1 MANPNLFNSI
11 RVKRPKKSK
20 FDLSHDVKLSLNM
33 GDLVPIMVQECVP
46 GDHFTIGCESLLR
59 FQPLLAPVM
68 HRFDVTMHYFFVPN
82 RLTDKEF
89 PDWISGNVETAPPT
103 VAYTS
108 VGYGNNP
115 LIDYMG
121 LPSPQVGAPQVTISA
136 RPFAAY
142 QLIYDQ
148 YYRDEN
154 LVPEESASFTLVPGY
169 NGGNDWAGFKMRKRA
184 WEKDYFTA
192 ALPWAQKGSSVDIPL
207 GDIEY
212 VPAANTL
219 IRYSGSGGL
228 VNNAANFNSTTM
240 GVLDSDKGAISI
252 DNTANLAVNST
263 TINDLRTAYRVQE
276 WLEKNARGGTRYNE
290 SIYAHFGVKSSDA
303 RLNRPEYITGI
314 KSPVIISEVLNTTGE
329 DGGLPQGNMAGH
341 GVGVSSG
348 KYGKYFCEEHG
359 FIIGIMSVLP
369 LPAYQ
374 QGVPRHFGQR
384 DDRFDYY
391 WPEFAHLGEQ
401 PIANKEIYVDSA
413 NREGIFGYT
422 PRYAEY
428 KYQPSRIAGD
438 LRTSL
443 DFWHA
448 GRIFDTE
455 PALNQQFIE
464 MVDDKRIFSVVDPN
478 EDSLIAHVL
487 NKVSAIRPMPF
498 FGTPMT

>member
-1 MANPNLFNSI
+1 
-11 RVKRPKKSK
+11 
-20 FDLSHDVKLSLNM
+20 M

-59 FQPLLAPVM
+59 FQPLIAPVM

-82 RLTDKEF
+82 RLVWENFGKWLTGDIE
-89 PDWISGNVETAPPT
+89 VVPPT
-103 VAYTS
+103 MVLNSTS
-108 VGYGNNP
+108 TAAGT
-115 LIDYMG
+115 LADYMG
-121 LPSPQVGAPQVTISA
+121 VPIIPSPDQHVVNAI
-136 RPFAAY
+136 PFAAY
-142 QLIYDQ
+142 QMIYNE

-154 LVPEESASFTLVPGY
+154 LIPEVSFKLTEGDNP
-169 NGGNDWAGFKMRKRA
+169 DQEFTPIRKRA
-184 WEKDYFTA
+184 WEKDYFTS
-192 ALPWAQKGSSVDIPL
+192 ALPWAQKGAAVDIPIGTL
-207 GDIEY
+207 GD
-212 VPAANTL
+212 VPVAANTDPGVH
-219 IRYSGSGGL
+219 SWTTDQVPAGSLNVNGATPQDPTDPITGGEL
-228 VNNAANFNSTTM
+228 FAQTSQ
-240 GVLDSDKGAISI
+240 LAIG
-252 DNTANLAVNST
+252 ST

-276 WLEKNARGGTRYNE
+276 WLEKNARGGTRYTE

-341 GVGVSSG
+341 GIGVTSG

-359 FIIGIMSVLP
+359 YIIGIMSVLP

-374 QGVPRHFGQR
+374 QGLPRHYGQR
-384 DDRFDYY
+384 SSRYDYF

-401 PIANKEIYVDSA
+401 EIKMKELYIAAA
-413 NREGIFGYT
+413 NPETTLGYS
-422 PRYAEY
+422 PKYAEY
-428 KYQPSRIAGD
+428 KFQPSTVHGD
-438 LRTSL
+438 LKTSL

-464 MVDDKRIFSVVDPN
+464 MVDDKRIFAVTDPN

>member
-1 MANPNLFNSI
+1 MSNNPNQFNSI
-11 RVKRPKKSK
+11 RVKRPKMSS
-20 FDLSHDVKLSLNM
+20 FDLSHDKKLSLNM
-33 GDLVPIMVQECVP
+33 GDLVPIMVQECIP
-46 GDHFTIGCESLLR
+46 GDRFTIGCESLLR
-59 FQPLLAPVM
+59 FQPLIAPVM
-68 HRFDVTMHYFFVPN
+68 HRFDVTMHYFFVPD
-82 RLTDKEF
+82 RLVWPQF
-89 PDWISGNVETAPPT
+89 PDWIAGNVEVVPPYFL
-103 VAYTS
+103 V
-108 VGYGNNP
+108 NNNDAVNFP
-115 LIDYMG
+115 ILDYMG
-121 LPSPQVGAPQVTISA
+121 IPNATAANTQINAM
-136 RPFAAY
+136 PFAAY
-142 QLIYDQ
+142 QLIYNE

-154 LVPEESASFTLVPGY
+154 LVPPVDYELQA
-169 NGGNDWAGFKMRKRA
+169 GNQTVGVVGSLSTMRRRA
-184 WEKDYFTA
+184 WEKDYFTS
-192 ALPWAQKGSSVDIPL
+192 ALPWAQKGSAVDIPL
-207 GDIEY
+207 LGDAP
-212 VPAANTL
+212 VFRNL
-219 IRYSGSGGL
+219 SSGSGAAAGWENL
-228 VNNAANFNSTTM
+228 TPNATDTYVQGRINPN
-240 GVLDSDKGAISI
+240 LDSEYLYADLTQASS
-252 DNTANLAVNST
+252 A

-329 DGGLPQGNMAGH
+329 NGGLPQGNMAGH

-374 QGVPRHFGQR
+374 QGIPRHFGER
-384 DDRFDYY
+384 NDRFDYF

-401 PIANKEIYVDSA
+401 AIKAKEIYAAAA
-413 NREGIFGYT
+413 NPETTFGYT

-428 KYQPSRIAGD
+428 KYQPSTVHGD

-464 MVDDKRIFSVVDPN
+464 MVDDKRIFAVTDPN

-487 NKVSAIRPMPF
+487 NKVRAIRPMPF
-498 FGTPMT
+498 YGTPMT

>member
-1 MANPNLFNSI
+1 MSNNPNQFNSI
-11 RVKRPKKSK
+11 RVKRPKKSS
-20 FDLSHDVKLSLNM
+20 FDLSHDKKLSLSM
-33 GDLVPIMVQECVP
+33 GDLVPIMVQECIP

-59 FQPLLAPVM
+59 FQPLIAPVM

-82 RLTDKEF
+82 RLTWEQF
-89 PDWISGNVETAPPT
+89 PDWISGNVDVVPPYI
-103 VAYTS
+103 VVNSGDAVS
-108 VGYGNNP
+108 FPV
-115 LIDYMG
+115 LDYMG
-121 LPSPQVGAPQVTISA
+121 IPNAVAAQTQINALPL
-136 RPFAAY
+136 AAY
-142 QLIYDQ
+142 QMIYND

-154 LVPEESASFTLVPGY
+154 LIPAVPYELQPGNQSVGTTGSLAS
-169 NGGNDWAGFKMRKRA
+169 MRKRA
-184 WEKDYFTA
+184 WEKDYFTS
-192 ALPWAQKGSSVDIPL
+192 ALPWAQKGSPVDIPIAGVAPVNL
-207 GDIEY
+207 
-212 VPAANTL
+212 NTN
-219 IRYSGSGGL
+219 SGGTL
-228 VNNAANFNSTTM
+228 ANWNATKFPSGTTTV
-240 GVLDSDKGAISI
+240 GVDIDYDPSIGEGALYADLGSSSV
-252 DNTANLAVNST
+252 A

-348 KYGKYFCEEHG
+348 KYGKYYCEEHG

-374 QGVPRHFGQR
+374 QGLPRHFGDRQ
-384 DDRFDYY
+384 DRFDYY

-401 PIANKEIYVDSA
+401 PIKQKEIYAASSTPEAV
-413 NREGIFGYT
+413 FGYT

-428 KYQPSRIAGD
+428 KYQPSTVHGD

-443 DFWHA
+443 DYWHD
-448 GRIFDTE
+448 GRIFDTD

-464 MVDDKRIFSVVDPN
+464 MRHDKRIFAVTDPN

-487 NKVSAIRPMPF
+487 NKVRAVRPMPF
-498 FGTPMT
+498 YGTPMT

>member
-20 FDLSHDVKLSLNM
+20 FDLSHDKKLSLNM
-33 GDLVPIMVQECVP
+33 GDLVPIMVQECIP
-46 GDHFTIGCESLLR
+46 GDHYTIGCESLLR
-59 FQPLLAPVM
+59 FQPLIAPVM

-82 RLTDKEF
+82 RLVFEQF
-89 PDWISGNVETAPPT
+89 PQWISGNVDVVPPYFQYDSSSYNT
-103 VAYTS
+103 Y
-108 VGYGNNP
+108 P
-115 LIDYMG
+115 LLDYMG
-121 LPSPQVGAPQVTISA
+121 LPLPGSVLPTINA
-136 RPFAAY
+136 IPFAAY
-142 QLIYDQ
+142 QMIYNE

-154 LVPEESASFTLVPGY
+154 LVPEVDYNLAPGLVGA
-169 NGGNDWAGFKMRKRA
+169 NIVDIITMRKRA
-184 WEKDYFTA
+184 WEKDYFTS
-192 ALPWAQKGSSVDIPL
+192 ALPWAQKGSPVDIPL
-207 GDIEY
+207 LGDAE
-212 VPAANTL
+212 VKRNSSDVGQVGWANDAAGFGDTFAKNETSSSVDADL
-219 IRYSGSGGL
+219 LYADLS
-228 VNNAANFNSTTM
+228 
-240 GVLDSDKGAISI
+240 AISG
-252 DNTANLAVNST
+252 A

-348 KYGKYFCEEHG
+348 KYGRYFCEEHG

-374 QGVPRHFGQR
+374 QGIPRHYCER
-384 DDRFDYY
+384 NDRFDYY

-401 PIANKEIYVDSA
+401 PIKVKELYAQSLNPEA
-413 NREGIFGYT
+413 IFGYT

-428 KYQPSRIAGD
+428 KYQPSTVHGD

-455 PALNQQFIE
+455 PALNKQFIE
-464 MVDDKRIFSVVDPN
+464 MVDDKRIFAVSDPS
-478 EDSLIAHVL
+478 EDALIAHVL

-498 FGTPMT
+498 YGTPMT

>member
-33 GDLVPIMVQECVP
+33 GDLVPIMVQECIP

-59 FQPLLAPVM
+59 FQPLIAPVM

-82 RLTDKEF
+82 RLVWPQF
-89 PDWISGNVETAPPT
+89 PDWISGNVDVVAPFIPVNTAS
-103 VAYTS
+103 VAAY
-108 VGYGNNP
+108 P
-115 LIDYMG
+115 LLDYMG
-121 LPSPQVGAPQVTISA
+121 LPNTMTGNLNVNAI
-136 RPFAAY
+136 PFAAY
-142 QLIYDQ
+142 QMVYNE

-154 LVPEESASFTLVPGY
+154 LVTPLNYTLVA
-169 NGGNDWAGFKMRKRA
+169 GNNLSNAALPVMRKRA

-192 ALPWAQKGSSVDIPL
+192 ALPWAQKGGAVDIPML
-207 GDIEY
+207 GD
-212 VPAANTL
+212 VPIRVNTTVGGEVIITSSPQVNASVDRVPSDTVNPNEL
-219 IRYSGSGGL
+219 YAEMGSAS
-228 VNNAANFNSTTM
+228 VA
-240 GVLDSDKGAISI
+240 
-252 DNTANLAVNST
+252 

-276 WLEKNARGGTRYNE
+276 WLEKNARGGTRYTE
-290 SIYAHFGVKSSDA
+290 SIYAHFGVRSSDA

-374 QGVPRHFGQR
+374 QGIARHYGDRQ
-384 DDRFDYY
+384 DRFDYY

-401 PIANKEIYVDSA
+401 EIRTKELYASAANPESV
-413 NREGIFGYT
+413 FGYT

-428 KYQPSRIAGD
+428 KYQPSRVAGD
-438 LRTSL
+438 LRTTL

-464 MVDDKRIFSVVDPN
+464 MRDDKRIFAVTSPT

-498 FGTPMT
+498 YGTPMT

>member
-11 RVKRPKKSK
+11 KLKRPKMSR

-46 GDHFTIGCESLLR
+46 GDRFTIGCESLLR
-59 FQPLLAPVM
+59 FQPLIAPVM
-68 HRFDVTMHYFFVPN
+68 HRFDISMHYFFVPN
-82 RLTDKEF
+82 RLTWDQF
-89 PDWISGNVETAPPT
+89 PDWISGNVEVVPPYIPFSNSSAT
-103 VAYTS
+103 TY
-108 VGYGNNP
+108 P
-115 LIDYMG
+115 LSDYMG
-121 LPSPQVGAPQVTISA
+121 IPTWSA
-136 RPFAAY
+136 GHQINVSALPFAAY
-142 QLIYDQ
+142 QMIYND

-154 LVPEESASFTLVPGY
+154 LVPEVNYKLSPGSASNY
-169 NGGNDWAGFKMRKRA
+169 NDLLALRKRA

-192 ALPWAQKGSSVDIPL
+192 ALPWAQKGSTVDIPL
-207 GDIEY
+207 GDITY
-212 VPAANTL
+212 TAGMGNDVVRFP
-219 IRYSGSGGL
+219 GSGTPAPSVSSFSSTGSGFL
-228 VNNAANFNSTTM
+228 NSNM
-240 GVLDSDKGAISI
+240 GTINI
-252 DNTANLAVNST
+252 DNSSSLSVQPT

-303 RLNRPEYITGI
+303 RLQRPEYITGI

-348 KYGKYFCEEHG
+348 KYGKYYCEEHG

-374 QGVPRHFGQR
+374 QGIARHFGDR
-384 DDRFDYY
+384 NDRFDYY

-401 PIANKEIYVDSA
+401 EIRNKEIYADSVA
-413 NREGIFGYT
+413 PNGVFGYT

-428 KYQPSRIAGD
+428 KYQPSRVARD
-438 LRTSL
+438 LRTTL
-443 DFWHA
+443 DFWTA
-448 GRIFDTE
+448 ARIFDTE

-464 MVDDKRIFSVVDPN
+464 MVDDKRIFAVIDPN

-487 NKVSAIRPMPF
+487 NKVSAVRPMPF
-498 FGTPMT
+498 YGTPMT